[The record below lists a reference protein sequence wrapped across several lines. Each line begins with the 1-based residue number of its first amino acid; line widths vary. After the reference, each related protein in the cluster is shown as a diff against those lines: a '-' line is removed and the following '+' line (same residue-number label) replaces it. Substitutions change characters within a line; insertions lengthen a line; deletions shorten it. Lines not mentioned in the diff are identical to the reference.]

1 MSKGANIHD
10 KDNYGRS
17 SIVMASEWGHADV
30 VELILSKGANFYDK
44 NKYGRSS
51 IVMASEWGHADV
63 VELLLSKGA
72 NIHDKD
78 RNGRSSLMVALDYSY
93 HFNNHNHLY
102 TDVVLQLL
110 AHGADIP
117 PIRSSYTPVSKL
129 ILGKWPVLMGI
140 LALQGLSLYYILD
153 ASTIIDLYQ
162 YLGEEREL

>member
-1 MSKGANIHD
+1 MK
-10 KDNYGRS
+10 
-17 SIVMASEWGHADV
+17 
-30 VELILSKGANFYDK
+30 L
-44 NKYGRSS
+44 
-51 IVMASEWGHADV
+51 

-78 RNGRSSLMVALDYSY
+78 NDGSSSIILASGRGHADVCELLLSKGADIHDKDKDGYSSILGALKYSTY
-93 HFNNHNHLY
+93 NSTNSTISRAY
-102 TDVVLQLL
+102 ADVVLQLL

-117 PIRSSYTPVSKL
+117 PIRSYCSPAIKD
-129 ILGKWPVLMGI
+129 ILRKWPVFMGI